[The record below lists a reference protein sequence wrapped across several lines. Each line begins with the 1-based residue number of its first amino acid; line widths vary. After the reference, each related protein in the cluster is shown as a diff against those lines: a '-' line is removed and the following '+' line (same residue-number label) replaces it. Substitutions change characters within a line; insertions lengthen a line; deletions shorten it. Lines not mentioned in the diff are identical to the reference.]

1 MENLFILICVAADD
15 TKSKTDRQRERE
27 ENKRQK
33 TPPLSGCAHCG
44 TVGWA
49 QHRKRANKLYISNFM
64 NSCWNGKRNGSRR
77 GREREIGRGRQGT
90 VARIDQFTNSTLNV
104 QRQKQK
110 HRQQRAY
117 SLQQKTTTDA
127 AAEAAAE
134 TAAAL
139 ATAHKKKQFVTN
151 GGERQNAS
159 KNRAQEKK
167 RESERNVTKV
177 YRQTKRAISAFR
189 LATCFAIGTQ

>member
-15 TKSKTDRQRERE
+15 TKSKTDRQTKRERE

-64 NSCWNGKRNGSRR
+64 NSCWNGKRNGSREGR
-77 GREREIGRGRQGT
+77 EREREIGRGRQGT

-104 QRQKQK
+104 QEQKQK
-110 HRQQRAY
+110 HTQ
-117 SLQQKTTTDA
+117 TTA
-127 AAEAAAE
+127 RV
-134 TAAAL
+134 
-139 ATAHKKKQFVTN
+139 QFTTKN
-151 GGERQNAS
+151 NNRRSSSRGRGRDSSSGSAS
-159 KNRAQEKK
+159 DGA
-167 RESERNVTKV
+167 
-177 YRQTKRAISAFR
+177 
-189 LATCFAIGTQ
+189 

>member
-27 ENKRQK
+27 ANKRQK

-64 NSCWNGKRNGSRR
+64 NSCWNGKRNGSRE
-77 GREREIGRGRQGT
+77 GRENEIGRGRQGT

-104 QRQKQK
+104 QSQKQK
-110 HRQQRAY
+110 HKQ
-117 SLQQKTTTDA
+117 TTA
-127 AAEAAAE
+127 RV
-134 TAAAL
+134 
-139 ATAHKKKQFVTN
+139 QFTTKN
-151 GGERQNAS
+151 NNRRSSRGRGRDSSSSAS
-159 KNRAQEKK
+159 DGA
-167 RESERNVTKV
+167 
-177 YRQTKRAISAFR
+177 
-189 LATCFAIGTQ
+189 